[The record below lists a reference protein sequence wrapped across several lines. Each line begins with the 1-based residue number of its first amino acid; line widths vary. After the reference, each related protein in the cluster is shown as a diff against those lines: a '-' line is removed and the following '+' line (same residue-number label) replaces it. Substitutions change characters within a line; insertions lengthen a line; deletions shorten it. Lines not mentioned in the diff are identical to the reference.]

1 MCWSPVLETMIG
13 FAHLESAET
22 EVGAGVTLTWQIY
35 NGRGEAVDGEVP
47 ARVVDLPFVEM
58 KRKKIG

>member
-13 FAHLESAET
+13 FAHLESP
-22 EVGAGVTLTWQIY
+22 EVDAGDDVTLTWQIY
-35 NGRGEAVDGEVP
+35 DGRGEAVEGEVP

-58 KRKKIG
+58 KRRRID